1 MTFPFRFY
9 SKAKCHDKFQPQ
21 SEKGEPHKKIEA
33 AHWAVLFILKTNRAQ
48 RIEKK
53 RVVKWENP
61 RAKRKRIRR
70 PEANKKEAKHLIN
83 TMTKC

>member
-1 MTFPFRFY
+1 MINFNRKVR
-9 SKAKCHDKFQPQ
+9 KANPIR
-21 SEKGEPHKKIEA
+21 KIEA

>member
-53 RVVKWENP
+53 E
-61 RAKRKRIRR
+61 
-70 PEANKKEAKHLIN
+70 
-83 TMTKC
+83 